1 MNPVRTITVLIRTS
15 ATNRLAYCLVFNFI
29 YALKHHPM
37 ERPKKLLVLTGGGD
51 CPGLNAVIRGIAK
64 RARKEKDWEVYGSIE
79 AFNGVLNEKQE
90 IVKLTR
96 KMTAGIHVKGGTI
109 LKTTNKGSP
118 LKYPVEKP
126 DGSMTF
132 IDRTNELVKKLKAL
146 KFDAVINI
154 GGDGSQ
160 KISKVLY
167 DKGIPI
173 IGVPKTIDNDLSATD
188 MTFGFQ
194 TAVQIA
200 TDSFDKLVTTA
211 ESHHRVMI
219 MEVMGRDAGW
229 IALHTAIAGGA
240 EICLIPEIPYDIQKV
255 LKRIEL
261 RYRAGRGFA
270 HIVVAEGAKPKD
282 GGAVSSTG
290 EKGSEH
296 VRLGGVAFQLSK
308 QLKDA
313 GCKAEIRETVLG
325 HVQRGGTPI
334 AFDRVL
340 ATLFGVKAFELVLEK
355 KFGRMVS
362 FKDNNI
368 TSVSLEA
375 ATKEYNFV
383 NKNSELVNAARGLG
397 ISFGD

>member
-1 MNPVRTITVLIRTS
+1 M
-15 ATNRLAYCLVFNFI
+15 
-29 YALKHHPM
+29 
-37 ERPKKLLVLTGGGD
+37 PKKVLVLTGGGD

-79 AFNGVLNEKQE
+79 AFNGVLKEPQQV
-90 IVKLTR
+90 IKLTKKR
-96 KMTAGIHVKGGTI
+96 TGGIHVRGGTI
-109 LKTTNKGSP
+109 LKTTNKDSP
-118 LKYPVEKP
+118 IKFPVPQP
-126 DGSMTF
+126 DGSIVFT
-132 IDRTNELVKKLKAL
+132 DRSDELISKIRAL
-146 KFDAVINI
+146 GFDAVINI

-160 KISKVLY
+160 RISKVLH
-167 DKGIPI
+167 DKGLPI

-219 MEVMGRDAGW
+219 MEVMGRNAGW

-240 EICLIPEIPYDIQKV
+240 EICLIPEIPYDIKKLV
-255 LKRIEL
+255 SRIAQ
-261 RYRAGRGFA
+261 RYRNGKGFVN
-270 HIVVAEGAKPKD
+270 IVIAEGATPKE
-282 GGAVSSTG
+282 GSITSSAG

-308 QLKDA
+308 QLKDH
-313 GCKAEIRETVLG
+313 GCPAEIRETVLG
-325 HVQRGGTPI
+325 HVQRGGSPV
-334 AFDRVL
+334 AYDRIL

-355 KFGRMVS
+355 NFGRMVA
-362 FKDNNI
+362 FQNNDF
-368 TSVSLEA
+368 TSVTLEE
-375 ATKEYNFV
+375 ATEDYNV
-383 NKNSELVNAARGLG
+383 VDKNSYLVKATRGLG

>member
-1 MNPVRTITVLIRTS
+1 MNKKILI
-15 ATNRLAYCLVFNFI
+15 
-29 YALKHHPM
+29 
-37 ERPKKLLVLTGGGD
+37 LTGGGD

-64 RARKEKDWEVYGSIE
+64 RARKEKGWDIYGSIE
-79 AFNGVLNEKQE
+79 AFNGVFNNPQE
-90 IVKLTR
+90 IVKLTSR
-96 KMTAGIHVKGGTI
+96 RTAGIHVKGGTI
-109 LKTTNKGSP
+109 LKTTNKSNP
-118 LKYPVEKP
+118 IKFPVPQK
-126 DGSMTF
+126 DGSVKF
-132 IDRTNELVKKLKAL
+132 VDRSDELVKKIKAL

-167 DKGIPI
+167 DKGIRV

-188 MTFGFQ
+188 VTFGFQ

-240 EICLIPEIPYDIQKV
+240 EVCLIPEIPYDVNKIV
-255 LKRIEL
+255 RRINL
-261 RYRAGRGFA
+261 RYKKGKGFVN
-270 HIVVAEGAKPKD
+270 IVVAEGAKAKA
-282 GGAVSSTG
+282 GTVTSTAG

-296 VRLGGVAFQLSK
+296 VRLGGVAYQLAK
-308 QLKDA
+308 ELKDA

-325 HVQRGGTPI
+325 HVQRGGSPV
-334 AFDRVL
+334 AYDRVL
-340 ATLFGVKAFELVLEK
+340 ATLFGVKAFEMVLEK
-355 KFGRMVS
+355 KFGQMVA
-362 FKDNNI
+362 FRNN
-368 TSVSLEA
+368 
-375 ATKEYNFV
+375 NFV
-383 NKNSELVNAARGLG
+383 AVTLEEATRDYHFVSKESYLVKAARGLN